1 MGRPAGKPTLNTVAP
16 VRTPGRKRLETLPYD
31 VADDLVTAADVV
43 YFLEA
48 ALELNDPAFFQK
60 ALGTAAR
67 ARGMQQIARST
78 GTTRAGL
85 YKALSEHGNP
95 EFGTLVRVLDA
106 LGLRFTLSAKREP
119 RKRAP
124 TTTQARPRR
133 REVAA
138 RSARKRR

>member
-1 MGRPAGKPTLNTVAP
+1 MSAAAP
-16 VRTPGRKRLETLPYD
+16 LGLSERKRLQTLPYD
-31 VADDLVTAADVV
+31 AADYLVTAADVV

-124 TTTQARPRR
+124 TTTQSRPRR
-133 REVAA
+133 CEVPA

>member
-1 MGRPAGKPTLNTVAP
+1 MRRPSGKPALNTVAP
-16 VRTPGRKRLETLPYD
+16 VRTPERKRLETLPYD
-31 VADDLVTAADVV
+31 VADYLVTAADVV

-119 RKRAP
+119 RTHAP

-133 REVAA
+133 REVPA
-138 RSARKRR
+138 RPQGKRP

>member
-1 MGRPAGKPTLNTVAP
+1 
-16 VRTPGRKRLETLPYD
+16 
-31 VADDLVTAADVV
+31 
-43 YFLEA
+43 
-48 ALELNDPAFFQK
+48 
-60 ALGTAAR
+60 
-67 ARGMQQIARST
+67 MQQIARST

-106 LGLRFTLSAKREP
+106 LGLRFTLRAKREP

-124 TTTQARPRR
+124 TTTQSRPRR
-133 REVAA
+133 CEVPA